1 MTSGLESP
9 LVPPVGEHALIAK
22 HADARLEEM
31 PTGLRLVEL
40 LRVLQLAG
48 ALGPLRLR
56 RTVEEQT
63 FGTELAISAF

>member
-1 MTSGLESP
+1 MC
-9 LVPPVGEHALIAK
+9 EHALVSK
-22 HADARLEEM
+22 HTDSRREKM